1 MSGERLD
8 RRRRL
13 LLVLATTAATL
24 AATGITMAAGTSNVS
39 FKFTPSTVPKHRLEG
54 GTLNVHAHSAF
65 TRDTRT
71 DRIRFNFDD
80 HFRFAPSSVPAS
92 CNPFDVS
99 VNIDMAEA
107 MARCGSAKIGTGTVQ
122 LTHGTETYNGCVL
135 AFNRTP
141 PSHLPRVLLFMVV
154 EFGSST
160 TIDCSNPRSNHNGNS
175 TVLLQGILRRG
186 ETRPDYR
193 VQLDLNHI
201 SQATPFPITDLDLRL
216 QRGHYISAHC
226 GTEDFLRGWQLRTRL
241 RSVNPSSF
249 QKVDS
254 TQRCAPAHRA
264 LQAGLQG

>member
-1 MSGERLD
+1 MSQEKFNG
-8 RRRRL
+8 RRRL
-13 LLVLATTAATL
+13 MLAVATTAATL
-24 AATGITMAAGTSNVS
+24 AATGITMAVGTSTVS
-39 FKFTPSTVPKHRLEG
+39 FIFTPSTVPKHHFTS
-54 GTLNVHAHSAF
+54 GTLSVHAHSAF

-80 HFRFAPSSVPAS
+80 QFTFAPSSVPAS

-99 VNIDMAEA
+99 AIIDMAEA
-107 MARCGSAKIGTGTVQ
+107 MARCGPAKIGTGTVQ
-122 LTHGTETYNGCVL
+122 FTHATETYNGCIL

-141 PSHLPRVLLFMVV
+141 PGQLPRVLLFMVAG
-154 EFGSST
+154 FAPAST

-201 SQATPFPITDLDLRL
+201 SQATAFPITDLDLKL
-216 QRGHYISAHC
+216 QRGRYISARC
-226 GTEDFLRGWQLRTRL
+226 GTEDRLRAWQLRTRL
-241 RSVNPSSF
+241 RYVNPTSF

-254 TQRCAPAHRA
+254 TQRCSV
-264 LQAGLQG
+264 G